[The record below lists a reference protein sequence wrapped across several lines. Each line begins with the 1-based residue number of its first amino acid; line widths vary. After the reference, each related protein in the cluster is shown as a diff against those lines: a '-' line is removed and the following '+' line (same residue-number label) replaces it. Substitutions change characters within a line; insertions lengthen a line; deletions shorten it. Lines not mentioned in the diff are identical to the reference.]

1 MNYLKGLLINIQ
13 FFTVIPL
20 KMELPM
26 DRNHLESSVKTFP
39 ILGLLQGI
47 SYLLFLMILVEWSP
61 FSTLAIAFFIW
72 LYTII
77 FTGGIHLDGW
87 MDMSDAYFS
96 YQDEEKRLE
105 IMKDP
110 RTGAFGVLSVI
121 ILLSAKF
128 FFIYELIALSSYQL
142 WFAILLIPFLSKSM
156 MGYLLLSVKPAKE
169 EGLAYLF
176 HQAINGN
183 NLWLY
188 PVYFLLISLGLNVIV
203 DHAFIPIITL
213 TIITILSYHFF
224 RIKSVHWFKGMTGD
238 VLGASIEG
246 VELILW
252 MTLWLLHYFVMG

>member
-1 MNYLKGLLINIQ
+1 MLYLKGLLINLQ

-20 KMELPM
+20 KKELPM
-26 DRNHLESSVKTFP
+26 DSSHLEKSVKTFP

-47 SYLLFLMILVEWSP
+47 SYLFFLMILVEWSP
-61 FSTLAIAFFIW
+61 FSPLAIAFFIW

-96 YQDEEKRLE
+96 YQDVEKRLE

-121 ILLSAKF
+121 LLLSAKF
-128 FFIYELIALSSYQL
+128 FFIYELIAMSSYPL
-142 WFAILLIPFLSKSM
+142 WFAFLLVPFLSKSM

-176 HQAINGN
+176 HQAIYGSK
-183 NLWLY
+183 LWLY
-188 PVYFLLISLGLNVIV
+188 PVYFLIVSLGLIV
-203 DHAFIPIITL
+203 LVEHSIIPIISL
-213 TIITILSYHFF
+213 TIITIICFHFI
-224 RIKSVHWFKGMTGD
+224 RIKSVQWFKGMTGD

-246 VELILW
+246 VELLLW